1 MKLSHVNSLK
11 NKDIILKLMT
21 ELMQVI
27 TMKGI
32 TRLKPKIYKKI
43 ISEKQKA
50 LPIQKLVRHFVHK
63 LKGFQEA
70 FFSKIK
76 PI

>member
-1 MKLSHVNSLK
+1 
-11 NKDIILKLMT
+11 
-21 ELMQVI
+21 MQVI

-50 LPIQKLVRHFVHK
+50 LPIQKLVRLFVHN
-63 LKGFQEA
+63 LKVTISFQE
-70 FFSKIK
+70 
-76 PI
+76 

>member
-1 MKLSHVNSLK
+1 
-11 NKDIILKLMT
+11 
-21 ELMQVI
+21 MQVI